1 MVVTTVVGGEQ
12 VRTRASLGTAA
23 LALGSCV
30 AGIPV
35 KLHYTFF
42 LLLLLEV
49 VSSLLNFSIDEGK
62 YPMYIVLIVILYGP
76 ILLITIL
83 VHEFGHALMNKRLGG
98 TVDEIVLWP
107 LGGFAI
113 CGPVELLS
121 GDLKVALAGPATHIP
136 MILLWWVIYLIT
148 KGGEEGLWP
157 SDTIYLDILSTPKGF
172 FEMLSSQAVY
182 MNIILFCFN
191 LLIPAY
197 PLGVCVCYN
206 HFPFHVFTFIL

>member
-1 MVVTTVVGGEQ
+1 MVTTVMGGEQ
-12 VRTRASLGTAA
+12 ERRTRGSLGTVA
-23 LALGSCV
+23 LSLGSCV

-42 LLLLLEV
+42 LLFLLEI
-49 VSSLLNFSIDEGK
+49 VSSLLNISIDEET

-76 ILLITIL
+76 VLLITIL
-83 VHEFGHALMNKRLGG
+83 IHEFGHALMNKRLGG

-113 CGPVELLS
+113 CGPVEALS

-136 MILLWWVIYLIT
+136 MVLLWWVIYLLT

-157 SDTIYLDILSTPKGF
+157 SDTIYLDILSTSAGF

-182 MNIILFCFN
+182 MNIIIFCFN

-197 PLGVCVCYN
+197 PLGM
-206 HFPFHVFTFIL
+206 

>member
-1 MVVTTVVGGEQ
+1 MMTAVVGGGEQ
-12 VRTRASLGTAA
+12 ERTHGSLGTAA
-23 LALGSCV
+23 ISLGSCV
-30 AGIPV
+30 AGIPI

-42 LLLLLEV
+42 LLLLVEL
-49 VSSLLNFSIDEGK
+49 VSSLLNFSIDEEK

-76 ILLITIL
+76 ILLLTIL
-83 VHEFGHALMNKRLGG
+83 IHEFGHAVMNKRLGG
-98 TVDEIVLWP
+98 TVDEIILWP

-121 GDLKVALAGPATHIP
+121 GDLKVALAGPATHIA
-136 MILLWWVIYLIT
+136 MILLWWVIYLLT

-157 SDTIYLDILSTPKGF
+157 LDTIYLDILSTPAGF
-172 FEMLSSQAVY
+172 FEMLSSQALY

-197 PLGVCVCYN
+197 PLGM
-206 HFPFHVFTFIL
+206 

>member
-1 MVVTTVVGGEQ
+1 MVTTVMGGEQ
-12 VRTRASLGTAA
+12 ERRTRGSLGTVA
-23 LALGSCV
+23 LSLGSCV

-42 LLLLLEV
+42 LLFLLEI
-49 VSSLLNFSIDEGK
+49 VSSLLNISIDEET

-76 ILLITIL
+76 VLLITIL
-83 VHEFGHALMNKRLGG
+83 IHEFGHALMNKRLGG

-113 CGPVELLS
+113 CGPVEALS

-136 MILLWWVIYLIT
+136 MVLLWWVIYLLT

-157 SDTIYLDILSTPKGF
+157 SDTIYLDILSTSAGF
-172 FEMLSSQAVY
+172 FEVLSSQAVY
-182 MNIILFCFN
+182 MNIIIFCFN

-197 PLGVCVCYN
+197 PLGM
-206 HFPFHVFTFIL
+206 